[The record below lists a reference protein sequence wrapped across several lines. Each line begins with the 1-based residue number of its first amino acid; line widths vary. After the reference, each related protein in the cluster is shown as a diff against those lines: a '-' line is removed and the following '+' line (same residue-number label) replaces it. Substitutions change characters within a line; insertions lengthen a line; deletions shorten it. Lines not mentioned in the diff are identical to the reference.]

1 MCVISGTCLDNA
13 FLYHGTWKLITI
25 FLQENMPIS
34 GNEGNAVCV
43 DIEIADPVRAPC
55 RNAQYGCE
63 EIVDYSKRKE
73 HENIC
78 VCSPCAC
85 PLRKCH
91 FVGSSTQLSEHFS
104 SKHWDSGRRF
114 QYNSPLPITLNKNE
128 AFLVLQ
134 AEKDGILFL
143 LNKGTESIGHTLMI
157 TCISPSSL
165 REQYLYDIVS
175 ERGNSCLRL
184 KSYTNNYPGRVEGSP
199 PVDFLL
205 VPFGF
210 LDSTG
215 KLDLEMCIWNS
226 TDIGAD

>member
-1 MCVISGTCLDNA
+1 MFV
-13 FLYHGTWKLITI
+13 
-25 FLQENMPIS
+25 QENMPIS

-55 RNAQYGCE
+55 RNAQYGCA
-63 EIVDYSKRKE
+63 EIVDYNKRRE
-73 HENIC
+73 HEDVCIC
-78 VCSPCAC
+78 APCAC

-91 FVGSSTQLSEHFS
+91 FAGSSTQLSEHFS

-114 QYNSPLPITLNKNE
+114 QYNSPLPVTLNKNE

-143 LNKGTESIGHTLMI
+143 LNRGTESIGHTVMI
-157 TCISPSSL
+157 TCISPSSSK
-165 REQYLYDIVS
+165 EQYLYDIVS

-210 LDSTG
+210 LNPTG